1 MSSSEIP
8 TGRAERIERAVFRA
22 IDEINQARARE
33 QRLEKSS
40 DTVLMGESGRLDSLG
55 LVNLVVAVE
64 EQVAEE
70 FGVTINIADT
80 RARSQVAN
88 PYQTVSS
95 LVEYIASILG
105 GNPNE

>member
-1 MSSSEIP
+1 MPI
-8 TGRAERIERAVFRA
+8 GRIERIERAVFRA

-80 RARSQVAN
+80 RARLQTAN

-95 LVEYIASILG
+95 LVEYIASILARD
-105 GNPNE
+105 PNG

>member
-1 MSSSEIP
+1 MPI
-8 TGRAERIERAVFRA
+8 GRIERIERAVFRA
-22 IDEINQARARE
+22 IDEINEARARE

-80 RARSQVAN
+80 RARLQTAN

-95 LVEYIASILG
+95 LVEYIASILARD
-105 GNPNE
+105 PNG

>member
-1 MSSSEIP
+1 
-8 TGRAERIERAVFRA
+8 
-22 IDEINQARARE
+22 
-33 QRLEKSS
+33 
-40 DTVLMGESGRLDSLG
+40 MGESGRLDSLG

-80 RARSQVAN
+80 RARLQTAN

-95 LVEYIASILG
+95 LVEYIASILARD
-105 GNPNE
+105 PNG

>member
-1 MSSSEIP
+1 MP
-8 TGRAERIERAVFRA
+8 TGRTQRIERAVFRA

-80 RARSQVAN
+80 RARLQTAN

-95 LVEYIASILG
+95 LVEYIASILARD
-105 GNPNE
+105 PNG

>member
-1 MSSSEIP
+1 
-8 TGRAERIERAVFRA
+8 
-22 IDEINQARARE
+22 
-33 QRLEKSS
+33 
-40 DTVLMGESGRLDSLG
+40 
-55 LVNLVVAVE
+55 
-64 EQVAEE
+64 VAEE

-95 LVEYIASILG
+95 LVEYIASVLG

>member
-1 MSSSEIP
+1 MSSSDIS
-8 TGRAERIERAVFRA
+8 TGRTQRIERAVFRA
-22 IDEINQARARE
+22 IDEVNQARARKL
-33 QRLEKSS
+33 RLEKSS

-80 RARSQVAN
+80 RARSQVSN

-105 GNPNE
+105 RNPNE

>member
-1 MSSSEIP
+1 MSPSEMPI
-8 TGRAERIERAVFRA
+8 GRIERIERAVFRA
-22 IDEINQARARE
+22 IDEINEARARE

-80 RARSQVAN
+80 RARLQTAN

-95 LVEYIASILG
+95 LVEYIASILARD
-105 GNPNE
+105 PNG